1 MLRPASSEFIELC
14 RSQISLLTQS
24 LGASLSAVYLTEH
37 HLDRSFTQLIPIAAY
52 PDQATPWTE
61 LEEIAFLPYEGQF
74 QGLTPSLPNSV
85 DPKLESTDS
94 EVLPQSHQLILP
106 LVKQQMLMGF
116 LVTQR
121 QDRQWDELER
131 EQIQQIT
138 NTLAIACL
146 LDQRGQWSEH
156 RYQQQTELQTKRH
169 ELLHNFLHQFR
180 NPLTALGTF
189 GKLLLKRLTPA
200 DPNRAIAE
208 NMLRESRRLQDL
220 LQHFNQSIDALEQSD
235 RTLESDGSEASEQRL
250 LRATPS
256 LLPQLPPSLGQI
268 SLTLKSCT
276 IEEIVA
282 SLLPSIEAIAEEKGL
297 SLKCQ
302 IPPNLPLIEVDPTAL
317 TEVLN
322 NLLENGI
329 KYTPAPGHIYL
340 QVTAHNAQN
349 QLLIAISDTGP
360 GIPPE
365 DLPEVFKRHYRGV
378 QAEGKI
384 PGTGLGLAIAKDLTE
399 QMQGTIKVFSPAAY
413 PPKATQGTTFVVSL
427 PIP

>member
-52 PDQATPWTE
+52 PDRATPWNE
-61 LEEIAFLPYEGQF
+61 LEAIAFLPSDWQF
-74 QGLTPSLPNSV
+74 QGLTPSLPDPL
-85 DPKLESTDS
+85 DPKPESADS

-106 LVKQQMLMGF
+106 LVKQKMLMGF

-121 QDRQWDELER
+121 QDRHWNDLER

-156 RYQQQTELQTKRH
+156 RYQQQTELESKRH

-189 GKLLLKRLTPA
+189 GKLLLKRLAPA

-208 NMLRESRRLQDL
+208 NMLRESTRLQDL
-220 LQHFNQSIDALEQSD
+220 LQHFNQSMDVLEQSD
-235 RTLESDGSEASEQRL
+235 RTLESDGSEASEPRL
-250 LRATPS
+250 LSATAS
-256 LLPQLPPSLGQI
+256 AVAQLPASLGAMP
-268 SLTLKSCT
+268 LTLESCA
-276 IEEIVA
+276 IEEILGA
-282 SLLPSIEAIAEEKGL
+282 LLPSIEAIAEDKGL
-297 SLKCQ
+297 TLKQQ
-302 IPPNLPLIEVDPTAL
+302 IPDDLPLIDVDPKAL

-329 KYTPAPGHIYL
+329 KYTPAPGTIYL
-340 QVTAHNAQN
+340 QVTAHNSQN

-365 DLPEVFKRHYRGV
+365 DITEVFKRHYRGV
-378 QAEGKI
+378 QSQGEI

-399 QMQGTIKVFSPAAY
+399 QMQGTLKVFSPAAY
-413 PPKATQGTTFVVSL
+413 PPEATQGTTFVISL

>member
-14 RSQISLLTQS
+14 RSQISLLTQC

-52 PDQATPWTE
+52 PDRPTHWKE
-61 LEEIAFLPYEGQF
+61 LAEIAFLPYEEPV
-74 QGLTPSLPNSV
+74 QGLALSLPDAL
-85 DPKLESTDS
+85 DPKLESAES

-106 LVKQQMLMGF
+106 LVKQKMLMGF

-121 QDRQWDELER
+121 QDRQWNELER

-156 RYQQQTELQTKRH
+156 RYQQQTELQSKRH
-169 ELLHNFLHQFR
+169 ELFHNFLHQFR
-180 NPLTALGTF
+180 NPLTALRTF
-189 GKLLLKRLTPA
+189 GKLLLKRLPAA

-208 NMLRESRRLQDL
+208 NMLRETTRLQDL
-220 LQHFNQSIDALEQSD
+220 LHYFNQSMDALEVPSK
-235 RTLESDGSEASEQRL
+235 RLDGDLPSEQRL
-250 LRATPS
+250 LSATPS
-256 LLPQLPPSLGQI
+256 PVAQLPPSLGEI
-268 SLTLKSCT
+268 SLKLESCA
-276 IEEIVA
+276 IEEILA
-282 SLLPSIEAIAEEKGL
+282 SLLPSIEAIAAEKGL
-297 SLKCQ
+297 DLTCQ
-302 IPPNLPLIEVDPTAL
+302 IPPHLPLIEVDPTAL

-329 KYTPAPGHIYL
+329 KYTPAPGTLYL

-360 GIPPE
+360 GIPPA
-365 DLPEVFKRHYRGV
+365 DITEVFKRHYRGV
-378 QAEGKI
+378 QSQGEI
-384 PGTGLGLAIAKDLTE
+384 HGTGLGLAIAKDLTE
-399 QMQGTIKVFSPAAY
+399 QMQGSIKVFSPAAY
-413 PPKATQGTTFVVSL
+413 PPEATQGTTFVVSL